1 MMNMDCLIVGAGQAG
16 LSLAAMLAAKNI
28 NVCILEREARIG
40 DVWRRRPDNM
50 LLFTSRGMTQLHG
63 LPFPGIKEGYPDKNE
78 VADYLERY
86 ASHHGLAIYT
96 QTEVVEVKHDTNGYR
111 VKTKDGKVFHAPCL
125 VNATGANQLA
135 DIPALA
141 EQLST
146 DIQQIAADQYRE
158 PKQIKAGSRVA
169 IIGDG
174 ASGRQIAKDLAATTK
189 VTLFCGSSR
198 PLLPNRILGKDI
210 FWWLSKSGLLFAN
223 YDSLVGK
230 IMRRRNP
237 IPCGDLKNH
246 RLAALDIKIANRLV
260 DIKDNKLCDLSG
272 NQYEVDTV
280 IWCLGY
286 KDDTAWLTLPGAAD
300 ANGFVCK
307 NGHEE
312 GGKTPYPGLFI
323 VGRKWLSS
331 RGSELMLGAYKDTC
345 RVAKW
350 VENYLKGH
358 VYLID
363 FELQRGGK

>member
-1 MMNMDCLIVGAGQAG
+1 MMKMDCLIVGAGQAG
-16 LSLAAMLAAKNI
+16 LSLAAILAAKNI

-86 ASHHGLAIYT
+86 ASHHNLAIHT
-96 QTEVVEVKHDTNGYR
+96 QTEVVEVKHDTDGYR

-125 VNATGANQLA
+125 VNATGANQLV

-141 EQLST
+141 ERFST
-146 DIQQIAADQYRE
+146 DIQQITADQYRE
-158 PKQIKAGSRVA
+158 PKQIKTGSRVA
-169 IIGDG
+169 VVGDG
-174 ASGRQIAKDLAATTK
+174 ASGRQIAKDLAATAE

-223 YDSLVGK
+223 YYSLVGK

-246 RLAALDIKIANRLV
+246 RLAAWGIKIANRLV
-260 DIKDNKLCDLSG
+260 DIKDNKLCDSSG

-286 KDDTAWLTLPGAAD
+286 KDDTAWLTLPGAVD

-307 NGHEE
+307 NGHAE

-350 VENYLKGH
+350 VENYLKEH
-358 VYLID
+358 VPL
-363 FELQRGGK
+363 K